1 MGDFIFHNGPLPADI
16 SLDFDESLFNTAP
29 YRLLQSPSG
38 WHSFFVIQSKEKKA
52 VAGIHFYV
60 EENVA
65 QSPLRAPF
73 GSVDCAD
80 DLSSQVLFEF
90 LLFVEGEI
98 RKAGVRKVVIK
109 HSPASYAP
117 RREALLQTFLLNLGY
132 RATHAETGATI
143 PVIGKFEEHLDPW
156 EKRKL
161 KQALASALECRQLT
175 SDQLDTIY
183 HFILASRNQ
192 KGYSLSMTLEE
203 IRRVAEKFPERYLL
217 FGVYQDDQLVAAGI
231 SIVVNDRVLYN
242 FYSAHDSA
250 YDHLSPV
257 VFLIE
262 GLYSYCT
269 LYNLMLLDLG
279 TSAVEGRPNFG
290 LLDFKMR
297 LGGIPTPKLT
307 FEKTFS

>member
-1 MGDFIFHNGPLPADI
+1 LGDFIFHNGALPATI
-16 SLDFDESLFNTAP
+16 SIDFDESLFNTAP
-29 YRLLQSPSG
+29 YRLLQSASG
-38 WHSFFVIQSKEKKA
+38 WHSFFVIHAKDKKA
-52 VAGIHFYV
+52 IAGIHFYV
-60 EENVA
+60 KDNVA
-65 QSPLRAPF
+65 QSPFRAPF
-73 GSVDCAD
+73 GSVDCVD
-80 DLSSQVLFEF
+80 DLPSQVLFEF
-90 LLFVEGEI
+90 LLFVDSGI
-98 RKAGVRKVVIK
+98 KKTGVHQVVIK

-132 RATHAETGATI
+132 RVANAETGAVI
-143 PVIGKFEEHLDPW
+143 PVAGQFEDHLDPW

-161 KQALASALECRQLT
+161 KQAQASALQGRQLT
-175 SDQLDTIY
+175 PGNVTAVYD
-183 HFILASRNQ
+183 FILASREQ
-192 KGYSLSMTLEE
+192 KGYSLSMNREE
-203 IRRVAEKFPERYLL
+203 IRRMVERFPERYLL
-217 FGVYQDDQLVAAGI
+217 FGVYQDALLIAAGI
-231 SIVVNDRVLYN
+231 SILVNDRVLYN

-257 VFLIE
+257 VFLID

-269 LYNLMLLDLG
+269 AHHLTLLDLG